1 VIKTKALLTE
11 RQPVTA
17 VAVAQLHF
25 KKIKQPIGRVYSLDI
40 FLNYI
45 FTVEKLDGL

>member
-1 VIKTKALLTE
+1 VTAC
-11 RQPVTA
+11 RQKEQQVVTA

-25 KKIKQPIGRVYSLDI
+25 KKIKQPIGRVNSLDI